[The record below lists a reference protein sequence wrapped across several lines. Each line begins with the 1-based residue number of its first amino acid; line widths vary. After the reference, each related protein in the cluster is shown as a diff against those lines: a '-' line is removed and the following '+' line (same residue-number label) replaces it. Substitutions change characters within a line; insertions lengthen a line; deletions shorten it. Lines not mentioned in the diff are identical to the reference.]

1 MTTVIPSKKHIAQ
14 AFSRRAMRYNDTAF
28 IQKHMLETC
37 VGLIK
42 KHDGN
47 DSSLWLDA
55 GCGIGTLGTILEN
68 EKIPVKLISSDIAFG
83 ALQNPQNRFPVCAD
97 LESLPFHDN
106 IFSGVVAASVMQWL
120 YNMDGGITE
129 IARVIR
135 QDGYFVYA
143 AFLSGSFCE
152 LLQLRDSRQL
162 ASPVRYVDELELS
175 SMIENAGFDIIEF
188 STEKQTHTFSTA
200 WDVLRYFS
208 DLGSTAQNGKRL
220 SKQELMLLC
229 REYEEKYSTTNG
241 VSLSCVLGCGIAQK
255 RK

>member
-14 AFSRRAMRYNDTAF
+14 AFSRRAMRYAGTAF
-28 IQKHMLETC
+28 IQKHMLKTC

-47 DSSLWLDA
+47 DTSLWLDA
-55 GCGIGTLGTILEN
+55 GCGIGKLGAMLEC

-83 ALQNPQNRFPVCAD
+83 ALQNPQNRLPVCAD
-97 LESLPFHDN
+97 LECLPFHDN
-106 IFSGVVAASVMQWL
+106 MFSGVVAASVMQWL
-120 YNMDGGITE
+120 NNIDGGIAE
-129 IARVIR
+129 ISRVTS
-135 QDGYFVYA
+135 QNGYFIFAV
-143 AFLSGSFCE
+143 FLSGSFCE

-175 SMIENAGFDIIEF
+175 AMIGNAGFDIVEF
-188 STEKQTHTFSTA
+188 TTEAQSHTFASA

-220 SKQELMLLC
+220 SKQELMSLC

-241 VSLSCVLGCGIAQK
+241 VSLSCVLGCGIAKK